1 VATDRDEELE
11 RFRTLRTTG
20 DSALRDQLIEDHLWV
35 ARHAVRRFAHK
46 GEETSDLL
54 QVASMALVKAV
65 DRFDPAQQVRFATY
79 AMPTVVGELRR
90 HFRDKTWSM
99 RVPRR
104 LKELHT
110 YLRTAS
116 DDLRHELGRA
126 PTIDELADAVDATP
140 EEVLEALEAGATY
153 KASSLDAPRPDAE
166 ETQGIIPAMD
176 DERLDDAPDRVAL
189 YAALDALPERDRKIV
204 YLRYYEDL
212 TQSEIA
218 ARVGVSQ
225 VHVSRIL
232 RAALDQLAEQLVD
245 DDDRELAIA

>member
-1 VATDRDEELE
+1 VPTDRDEELE
-11 RFRTLRTTG
+11 RFRSLRSSE
-20 DSALRDQLIEDHLWV
+20 DPRLRDQLVEDHLWV

-54 QVASMALVKAV
+54 QVASLALVKAV
-65 DRFDPAQQVRFATY
+65 DRFDPAQNVRFATY

-90 HFRDKTWSM
+90 HFRDKTWAM

-110 YLRTAS
+110 YIRSAS
-116 DDLRHELGRA
+116 DELRHELGRA

-140 EEVLEALEAGATY
+140 EEVLEAIEAGSTY
-153 KASSLDAPRPDAE
+153 KATSLDAPRPEMDE
-166 ETQGIIPAMD
+166 SQGIVPAID
-176 DERLDDAPDRVAL
+176 DDRLDDAPERVAL
-189 YAALDALPERDRKIV
+189 YAALEALPERDRKIV

-218 ARVGVSQ
+218 ERVGVSQ

-232 RAALDQLAEQLVD
+232 RAALDQLAEQLVEP
-245 DDDRELAIA
+245 ELAIA

>member
-1 VATDRDEELE
+1 VATDRDDELE

-20 DSALRDQLIEDHLWV
+20 DPALRDALIEDHLWV

-46 GEETSDLL
+46 GEETADLL

-90 HFRDKTWSM
+90 HFRDKTWAM

-116 DDLRHELGRA
+116 DDLRHELGRS

-153 KASSLDAPRPDAE
+153 KATSLDAPRPEAE
-166 ETQGIIPAMD
+166 ETQGIIPAVD
-176 DERLDDAPDRVAL
+176 DDRLDDAPERVAL
-189 YAALDALPERDRKIV
+189 YAALENLPERDRKIV

-232 RAALDQLAEQLVD
+232 RGALDQLAEQLAEQ
-245 DDDRELAIA
+245 RELAIA